1 MKFRIYSHLHR
12 VTYGDCTQGNHVY
25 YGRYPYLLE
34 EARGEFF
41 RYLGTTF
48 HDYHKKGYLFPVSEV
63 QLKYFAPAKYDDELT
78 IECFITILK
87 GARLGFGYRI
97 KKGSVNILEGET
109 LHGCTDS
116 KNKVKRLPNQLKD
129 RLNSFINDEAY

>member
-1 MKFRIYSHLHR
+1 MKIKIYSHLHR

-48 HDYHKKGYLFPVSEV
+48 HDYHKKQRTDRKLGH
-63 QLKYFAPAKYDDELT
+63 LT
-78 IECFITILK
+78 CTAEDRESLE
-87 GARLGFGYRI
+87 
-97 KKGSVNILEGET
+97 KKLQKFRDI
-109 LHGCTDS
+109 
-116 KNKVKRLPNQLKD
+116 
-129 RLNSFINDEAY
+129 I